1 MLETIKKLVAIP
13 SVTGAAPEP
22 GKPYGP
28 YVYEALETAL
38 AFCEGLGFRT
48 KLDDEGYYG
57 YAEIGAGEELMGI
70 LVHLDVVP
78 PGSGWTHDPYG
89 CEIAEGKLFGR
100 GVVDDKGPAVAVI
113 YAMKYIL
120 DSELMLD
127 KRVRL
132 ILASQEEDGPW
143 LRLHARRQL
152 PGDLRRKGHPR
163 SGAVDAGGARRLS
176 RGPGRH
182 GDKHGRRSGAGGA
195 HGRHC
200 AGNARQICP
209 RQHARAW
216 R

>member
-38 AFCEGLGFRT
+38 GICEGLGFRT

-57 YAEIGAGEELMGI
+57 YAEIGAGEELLGI

-89 CEIAEGKLFGR
+89 CEIQDGKLFGR

-113 YAMKYIL
+113 YAMKDIL
-120 DSELMLD
+120 DSDLVLN

-132 ILASQEEDGPW
+132 ILASQEEDGP
-143 LRLHARRQL
+143 
-152 PGDLRRKGHPR
+152 
-163 SGAVDAGGARRLS
+163 
-176 RGPGRH
+176 
-182 GDKHGRRSGAGGA
+182 
-195 HGRHC
+195 
-200 AGNARQICP
+200 
-209 RQHARAW
+209 
-216 R
+216 